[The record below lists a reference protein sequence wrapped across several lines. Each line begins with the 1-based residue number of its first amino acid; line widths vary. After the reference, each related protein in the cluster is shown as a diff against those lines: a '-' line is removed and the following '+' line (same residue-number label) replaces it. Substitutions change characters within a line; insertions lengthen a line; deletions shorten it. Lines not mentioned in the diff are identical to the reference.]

1 MPTLTNTQIV
11 EAFGVREQLAAELTE
26 LDARIAELQN
36 TRRALSLRHEAAQQ
50 TTDVHRGI
58 AVSVL
63 DPYVSAVDYNVGR
76 YALVFEHAQRPGVF
90 KVQAHY
96 RSRGDFVIA
105 NDYASFDAAVLAA
118 KDFVA
123 VG

>member
-11 EAFGVREQLAAELTE
+11 EAFDSRKQLAAEIAD
-26 LDARIAELQN
+26 LDARITELQDI
-36 TRRALSLRHEAAQQ
+36 RRELGVRHEAAQQ

-58 AVSVL
+58 AVSVF
-63 DPYVSAVDYNVGR
+63 DHYVSAVDYNVGR
-76 YALVFEHAQRPGVF
+76 SAMVFEHAQRPGVF

-96 RSRGDFVIA
+96 RSDRDFVIA
-105 NDYASFDAAVLAA
+105 DDYASLDAAVLAA

-123 VG
+123 AG